1 MTDKNV
7 AYNHLVDSVLR
18 RHAEHKAEDSADVED
33 DYFEFTED
41 ELRRLVEDLWIDR
54 YASDRKT
61 FKESVGDIVSKK
73 VSGE

>member
-41 ELRRLVEDLWIDR
+41 ELRRLVEALWIDR
-54 YASDRKT
+54 YAADRRT
-61 FKESVGDIVSKK
+61 FKGSVGDIVSKK

>member
-1 MTDKNV
+1 VADKNV

-41 ELRRLVEDLWIDR
+41 ELKRIVEALWIDR
-54 YASDRKT
+54 YASERKT
-61 FKESVGDIVSKK
+61 FKGAVGDVVSKK
-73 VSGE
+73 VAGE

>member
-1 MTDKNV
+1 M